1 MQELLNKPL
10 VEAIFELRWDL
21 AGTDMV
27 SSARDPG
34 FKILL
39 GRFYDKVKE
48 KYPTVTELPSSQI
61 PEEMMPYVV
70 RHQFQT
76 ANDTWP
82 LLQIGPGILTANDT
96 SGYTWPR
103 FKDNLAHAIDA
114 VFSSYPSDIYQ
125 FQPTQVVLRYI
136 NAIPLDPSRV
146 NLIDYLRENLHTDIA
161 IESSLSSTVLNIA
174 QPSQLN
180 LNLIFPMQSPSGA
193 CGISVST
200 GRNGDEPA
208 LIWQLD
214 TQAAGAD
221 VPLEQNSLLDWL
233 EAAHSVI
240 ETWFERLSEGE
251 LLSGFRG

>member
-1 MQELLNKPL
+1 VQELFNKPL
-10 VEAIFELRWDL
+10 VEAIFELRWGL
-21 AGTDMV
+21 IGTDMI
-27 SSARDPG
+27 SSMRDPG

-48 KYPTVTELPSSQI
+48 KYPTIIELPSSQM
-61 PEEMMPYVV
+61 PEEMMPYIV

-82 LLQIGPGILTANDT
+82 LLQIGPGILSANDT

-103 FKDNLAHAIDA
+103 FKDNLSHALCA
-114 VFSSYPSDIYQ
+114 VYSSYPMDIHQ
-125 FQPTQVVLRYI
+125 FLPTQVALRYI

-146 NLIDYLRENLHTDIA
+146 NLIDYLKQNLHTNIGLEA
-161 IESSLSSTVLNIA
+161 SLSSTVLNIA

-180 LNLIFPMQSPSGA
+180 LNLIFPMQSPSGE

-200 GRNGDEPA
+200 GKNGDEQA

-214 TQAAGAD
+214 AQAVGAA
-221 VPLEQNSLLDWL
+221 VPSDQGFLLEWV
-233 EAAHSVI
+233 ETAHSVI

-251 LLSGFRG
+251 LLSSFRG

>member
-1 MQELLNKPL
+1 VQELLHKPL
-10 VEAIFELRWDL
+10 VEAIFELRWGL
-21 AGTDMV
+21 VGTDMV

-39 GRFYDKVKE
+39 GRFYDKVKDRF
-48 KYPTVTELPSSQI
+48 PTLIELPSSQM

-76 ANDTWP
+76 ANETWP

-103 FKDNLAHAIDA
+103 FKDNLAHALSA
-114 VFSSYPSDIYQ
+114 AFSSYPSDIYH
-125 FQPTQVVLRYI
+125 FQPAQVVLRYI
-136 NAIPLDPSRV
+136 NAIPLDPSRI
-146 NLIDYLRENLHTDIA
+146 NLIDYLRQNLHTGIA
-161 IESSLSSTVLNIA
+161 IEPSLSSTVINIA

-214 TQAAGAD
+214 AQAAGDD
-221 VPLEQNSLLDWL
+221 VPLEQASLLEWL
-233 EAAHSVI
+233 EAAHIVI
-240 ETWFERLSEGE
+240 ETWFERLSEGD
-251 LLSGFRG
+251 LLSSFRG